1 MKIDNFLQFLVPKD
15 KKFFPL
21 FEQAAEN
28 AVEVSKVLVEAVTTS
43 SLEKRKEL
51 IKKIEE
57 LEHKGDKITHS
68 IFYEL
73 NSTFITPLD
82 REDIHLLAKSLDDI
96 VDYINGAAMRIL
108 LYKIVEIPAPM
119 VKLAELTLKSAEG
132 IRIAVKELKD
142 VKHPSKIKEA
152 CIMINSTENHADD
165 IFENALADLF
175 ENEKNPV
182 NIIKQKEIL
191 SALET
196 ATDKCEDVANVL
208 EGIIVKTA

>member
-142 VKHPSKIKEA
+142 VKQYREP
-152 CIMINSTENHADD
+152 CR
-165 IFENALADLF
+165 
-175 ENEKNPV
+175 
-182 NIIKQKEIL
+182 
-191 SALET
+191 
-196 ATDKCEDVANVL
+196 
-208 EGIIVKTA
+208 